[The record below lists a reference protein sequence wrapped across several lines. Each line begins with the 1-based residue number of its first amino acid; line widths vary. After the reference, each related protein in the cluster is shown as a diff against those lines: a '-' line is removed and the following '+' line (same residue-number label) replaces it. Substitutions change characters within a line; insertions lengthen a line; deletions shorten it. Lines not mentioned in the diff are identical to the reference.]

1 MAGFVKKCPCLKP
14 KIQEEIYELDYRHC
28 NLTDVPAQV
37 FNFERTLEELYL
49 DNNQIQ
55 DLPREL
61 FCCHGIR
68 KLCLSNNEVTN
79 IPPAI
84 GSLINLEELDIS
96 KNGIIDIPENIN
108 CCKCLRSVNANV
120 NPLGKLPEGLTQLGN
135 LTQLYLNDTFL
146 DYLPGTFGRLLKLK
160 VLEIR
165 ENHLKTLPKS
175 FSMLTS
181 LERLDIGH
189 NEFTELPDVIGNLTS
204 LLELWCDHNQITT
217 LTSTIGNLKRLMFL
231 DASSNHLQSIPSEIE
246 GCSSLGD
253 LHLTTNRI
261 QALPESLGNLES
273 LTTLKIDNNQLT
285 SLPTSIGG
293 LQSLSELNVSCNN
306 LEELPASL
314 GLLRNLRTFYA
325 DENDLLFI
333 PAEVGSCN
341 GITVLSLRSN
351 HLEYIPDE
359 IGRIPRLRVLNLSDN
374 RLKYLP
380 FTITK
385 LKDLQ
390 ALWLAENQ
398 TCPLIPLQSDH
409 DPDNGR
415 KILTCYLLPQLGDDD
430 RPCDSGQGGDT
441 DSFHASMWDEERSR
455 RQTIHFAFPEE
466 DEEEGTLVRCPTPYP
481 KDMREKIR
489 HARNMAMRQKLSG
502 GPADVRW
509 NGGRDNKGYE
519 EETTALVYDN
529 HGDGDL
535 NRHPRPASPIDAH
548 RLYQCDKEKLAK
560 DKARL
565 QRHHSDQESERE
577 ATRSRSPIGEVA
589 TAYKPQPAPRKG
601 YTSKEKN
608 KRSQQDDGGFS
619 EKGPMTCMGSN
630 TDISTMKDLSAPNTP
645 VSKRTPAFSYCS
657 PSELS
662 SRLSQFSDPR
672 SPNGYSSYSAS
683 PSGKS
688 HRTRDY
694 DSDTGYRSESEFVR
708 LQRQQMYN
716 QQGFVRGGYE
726 SDRDGLTPRKERQR
740 EVGYSSDVEG
750 YSGRVKMASYHSGP
764 TPLQQQNSGS
774 VQYQRNQSKP
784 SPIYS
789 STNQNW
795 TSQKV
800 QGVSNSA
807 PSDKMSD
814 PSARSLETSGF
825 SDSGYNPPSPMFHH
839 SKIVDQSTPV
849 TSEAPHGFRFTGR
862 SRSGSDSGSA
872 SQEEQGK
879 DWRKDFYAV
888 MEQKMNSS
896 QTHLNQQVNET
907 ASKDQSHQNKASP
920 TYTSVS
926 HRKLPPTPNRNSP
939 YGVMNYD
946 RRNANSPSMYQRI
959 SELAITENVVQ
970 NHRSESPYQRLP
982 LSRQSPN
989 QQLYRQSET
998 LYRQE
1003 VSSSPHQKTYR
1014 QSDTLY
1020 TQEMTRQSP
1029 SQKIYQKSET
1039 LYTQEVTQIPN
1050 SSGEGSMSVP
1060 PSHPLVPS
1068 SANSVYPHDHD
1079 SSQSSGFSSDTSKSR
1094 PYNPLP
1100 PKLPQ
1105 VSSDRPQGERSR
1117 TPVFVNCEEERGDSP
1132 RESGYSSREHSS
1144 HRNSPCDTIFPQGQY
1159 TEQGEDYKNPGSS
1172 CEDIASYK
1180 HNLQM
1185 SQARVP
1191 RLVENSPRV
1200 YKDMST
1206 KYSGFTMPPPSRPPP
1221 SPYSSQLPVSSD
1233 HYPHNSIHQSHNS
1246 TPYHQGNHSMA
1257 RETTSD
1263 HPPQLQQGP
1272 PLHQGVSMTA
1282 GNIQPTYT
1290 IPKGG
1295 SVPQVKSQNFTAVNP
1310 VEPNLQTPCIL
1321 GTI

>member
-1 MAGFVKKCPCLKP
+1 MAGFVKKCPCLRP

-84 GSLINLEELDIS
+84 GSLINLEDLDVS

-108 CCKCLRSVNANV
+108 CCKCLRAVNANV
-120 NPLGKLPEGLTQLGN
+120 NPLGKLPEGLTQLAN
-135 LTQLYLNDTFL
+135 LTQLFLNDTFL

-231 DASSNHLQSIPSEIE
+231 DASSNHLQSLPSELE

-273 LTTLKIDNNQLT
+273 LTTLKVDNNELT
-285 SLPTSIGG
+285 SLPSTIGG

-306 LEELPASL
+306 LEDLPASL

-325 DENDLLFI
+325 DENYLLFI
-333 PAEVGSCN
+333 PAELGSCN

-351 HLEYIPDE
+351 RLEYIPDE

-374 RLKYLP
+374 LLKYLP

-415 KILTCYLLPQLGDDD
+415 KFLTCYLLPQLGDVDG
-430 RPCDSGQGGDT
+430 PNDSGQGGDT

-455 RQTIHFAFPEE
+455 RQIIHFAFPEE

-481 KDMREKIR
+481 KDIREKIR
-489 HARNMAMRQKLSG
+489 HARNLAMRQKLSG
-502 GPADVRW
+502 PADVRW
-509 NGGRDNKGYE
+509 SGGRDNKGYE
-519 EETTALVYDN
+519 EETSALVNGN

-535 NRHPRPASPIDAH
+535 TRPPYPVSPVAGH

-565 QRHHSDQESERE
+565 QRHQTDQEAERE
-577 ATRSRSPIGEVA
+577 VARSRSPSREVTSA
-589 TAYKPQPAPRKG
+589 DKPQPAPRKG
-601 YTSKEKN
+601 KEKN
-608 KRSQQDDGGFS
+608 KKIKAEDGGFS
-619 EKGPMTCMGSN
+619 EKGHTMCLGSN
-630 TDISTMKDLSAPNTP
+630 PDISNQKDLSAPNTP
-645 VSKRTPAFSYCS
+645 VSKRTPAFTYCS

-662 SRLSQFSDPR
+662 NRLSQFSDPR
-672 SPNGYSSYSAS
+672 SSNGYPSYQPS

-694 DSDTGYRSESEFVR
+694 DSDTGYRSESEFIR

-726 SDRDGLTPRKERQR
+726 SDKDGFTPRKERPR
-740 EVGYSSDVEG
+740 EGGYYSDVEG
-750 YSGRVKMASYHSGP
+750 YSGRVKVASYRSGP
-764 TPLQQQNSGS
+764 VPHHQQTSGS
-774 VQYQRNQSKP
+774 VQYHRNQNT
-784 SPIYS
+784 S
-789 STNQNW
+789 SQLYGSSNQNRNF
-795 TSQKV
+795 QKMP
-800 QGVSNSA
+800 GVSAAA
-807 PSDKMSD
+807 PRDKMSA
-814 PSARSLETSGF
+814 PGVRSLETPGF
-825 SDSGYNPPSPMFHH
+825 SDNGYNPPSSPMFHH

-849 TSEAPHGFRFTGR
+849 SSEAPHGFGFTSR

-872 SQEEQGK
+872 SQEEHAK
-879 DWRKDFYAV
+879 SADWRRDFYSV
-888 MEQKMNSS
+888 MEQKMS
-896 QTHLNQQVNET
+896 QSKPNHQVNDLP
-907 ASKDQSHQNKASP
+907 SKDRPPSYKASP
-920 TYTSVS
+920 TYTSVA

-939 YGVMNYD
+939 YGVINSD
-946 RRNANSPSMYQRI
+946 RRNMNSPSMYQRI
-959 SELAITENVVQ
+959 SDLAISEQ
-970 NHRSESPYQRLP
+970 SARDHRSESPYQRLP
-982 LSRQSPN
+982 LSRQSPS
-989 QQLYRQSET
+989 QQDYRQSEM
-998 LYRQE
+998 
-1003 VSSSPHQKTYR
+1003 
-1014 QSDTLY
+1014 LY
-1020 TQEMTRQSP
+1020 TQDVTR
-1029 SQKIYQKSET
+1029 
-1039 LYTQEVTQIPN
+1039 IPN
-1050 SSGEGSMSVP
+1050 LSENTSCATPSSQI
-1060 PSHPLVPS
+1060 LVPS
-1068 SANSVYPHDHD
+1068 SANSKYPQHDHD

-1100 PKLPQ
+1100 PKLNH
-1105 VSSDRPQGERSR
+1105 VSGDRPPAERSG

-1144 HRNSPCDTIFPQGQY
+1144 HRNSPCDTLLPQGQY
-1159 TEQGEDYKNPGSS
+1159 TDQAEDFKNSGSS
-1172 CEDIASYK
+1172 CEDIATYK

-1191 RLVENSPRV
+1191 RLLENSPRM
-1200 YKDMST
+1200 YRSA
-1206 KYSGFTMPPPSRPPP
+1206 KYSGYPMAPPSRPPP
-1221 SPYSSQLPVSSD
+1221 SPFTGQLPHSSD
-1233 HYPHNSIHQSHNS
+1233 HQSHNPHHQSHNSHHQSHNPHHQSHNPHHQSHNPHHQSHNS
-1246 TPYHQGNHSMA
+1246 TPHRQGNHSLA
-1257 RETTSD
+1257 REMTPD
-1263 HPPQLQQGP
+1263 HSSHVQQAP
-1272 PLHQGVSMTA
+1272 SQYQGVLMTP
-1282 GNIQPTYT
+1282 GNVKPVYSLPQS
-1290 IPKGG
+1290 G
-1295 SVPQVKSQNFTAVNP
+1295 SVPQVNGTDFNATISMETSVQA
-1310 VEPNLQTPCIL
+1310 PCL
-1321 GTI
+1321 LETI